1 MFFKASMKC
10 FFYLLNVHL
19 EGIRDNI
26 NKNCDAKFQFQVQV
40 SHQEVFSR
48 RLVVQAF
55 FRIVINPIFDEF
67 PFPKRHRGVHNRYV
81 P

>member
-19 EGIRDNI
+19 EGIRGNI
-26 NKNCDAKFQFQVQV
+26 NKNCDAKFQFQVKV

-55 FRIVINPIFDEF
+55 L
-67 PFPKRHRGVHNRYV
+67 G
-81 P
+81 